1 MKPTL
6 SYNVKVPRSKKKR
19 IWKKWG
25 LKQGEY
31 RVSAN
36 VKTNDQ
42 DWYRISYTVNLLRCV
57 AKGGRIAKI
66 PIMSSVSP
74 T

>member
-1 MKPTL
+1 MQPIL
-6 SYNVKVPRSKKKR
+6 YSSIKVPRSKKKR

-25 LKQGEY
+25 LKRGEY

-36 VKTNDQ
+36 VKTNDRN
-42 DWYRISYTVNLLRCV
+42 WYRYRVSYTVNLLRCV
-57 AKGGRIAKI
+57 AKGERKAKI
-66 PIMSSVSP
+66 PIAI